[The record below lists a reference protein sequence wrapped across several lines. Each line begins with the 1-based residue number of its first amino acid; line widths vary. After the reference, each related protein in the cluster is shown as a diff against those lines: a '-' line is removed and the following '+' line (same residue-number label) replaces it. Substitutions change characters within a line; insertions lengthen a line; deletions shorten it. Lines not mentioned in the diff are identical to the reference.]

1 MDKKEIM
8 AFITANP
15 TCFLATSENNEPHV
29 RAIGTY
35 QADDNGIVFSMQS
48 YKNVYKQIVKNP
60 VIEACY
66 WAKGTQLRV
75 RGRLQPVT
83 DITLR
88 KEIIEKR
95 TFLKAGVEK
104 EGLDYAGAFILK
116 HGKAA
121 VMDSKAPA
129 GALPT
134 WVDF

>member
-1 MDKKEIM
+1 MNKKEIM
-8 AFITANP
+8 AFITENP
-15 TCFLATSENNEPHV
+15 TCFLATAENKEPHV

-35 QADDNGIVFSMQS
+35 KADDNGIIFSMQS

-75 RGRLQPVT
+75 HGRVEPVT
-83 DITLR
+83 DIALR

-95 TFLKAGVEK
+95 PFLKAGVEK

-121 VMDSKAPA
+121 VMDPKAPA

>member
-1 MDKKEIM
+1 MNRKEIT

-15 TCFLATSENNEPHV
+15 TCFLATAENNEPRV

-35 QADDNGIVFSMQS
+35 KADDNGIVFSVQS
-48 YKNVYKQIVKNP
+48 YKSVYKQIAKNP

-66 WAKGTQLRV
+66 WANGTQLRV

-83 DITLR
+83 DTALI
-88 KEIIEKR
+88 KEIVEKR
-95 TFLKAGVEK
+95 PFLKAGVEK

-121 VMDSKAPA
+121 VIGPKAPA
-129 GALPT
+129 GVIPD

>member
-1 MDKKEIM
+1 MNKKEIM

-15 TCFLATSENNEPHV
+15 NCFLATAEDNEPHV

-35 QADDNGIVFSMQS
+35 KADDNGIVFSMQS

-66 WAKGTQLRV
+66 WAQGTQLRV
-75 RGRLQPVT
+75 HGRLQPVT
-83 DITLR
+83 DIALR

-95 TFLKAGVEK
+95 PFLKAGVEK

-121 VMDSKAPA
+121 VMDLKAPP